1 MTRSTIPVAELR
13 HVVLRYGSGETE
25 IRAVDDVTG
34 AVQPRECLALLGPS
48 GAGKSTLLSLL
59 GLLDRPDV
67 GEVWLSGVRADD
79 QPEEARADLRRMHI
93 GFVFQLFHLIPA
105 LSAVHNVAV
114 PLLPYVPRDPLLKRA
129 QELLTDL
136 GLGARLNHLPGQ
148 LSGGEQQRVAIARA
162 LIADPDLVLADE
174 PTGNLD
180 SRTARQVMDL
190 LLSLQETHGFALV
203 VATHDEA
210 VARQLDRRWSL
221 LDGALM
227 TC

>member
-1 MTRSTIPVAELR
+1 MKPSVLIGGDSLQPQTLAASLGHRERISAEL
-13 HVVLRYGSGETE
+13 H
-25 IRAVDDVTG
+25 IHD
-34 AVQPRECLALLGPS
+34 
-48 GAGKSTLLSLL
+48 
-59 GLLDRPDV
+59 
-67 GEVWLSGVRADD
+67 GVRSH
-79 QPEEARADLRRMHI
+79 E
-93 GFVFQLFHLIPA
+93 
-105 LSAVHNVAV
+105 
-114 PLLPYVPRDPLLKRA
+114 PRDRVEVCARRQVGADHQEVKRA